1 MDEGTKDI
9 ALGVGGTGL
18 IGFIIKR
25 YILPIVAART
35 KKVISDDDVSTKAN
49 ESLVKQVERLEEESI
64 RLSEQLS
71 QRDKRISEEI
81 EEKNKLLNEIFQLRK
96 AMGTEAILHE
106 QNKELLKKLDA
117 AEARIH
123 DLEKQLKLK
132 SSIWKRILQKIFKP

>member
-35 KKVISDDDVSTKAN
+35 KKVISDDDVGTKAN
-49 ESLVKQVERLEEESI
+49 ESLVKQVERLEAESI
-64 RLSEQLS
+64 RLSEQLN
-71 QRDKRISEEI
+71 QRDGKIKEEI
-81 EEKNKLLNEIFQLRK
+81 EEKNKLLNEIYQLRK
-96 AMGTEAILHE
+96 AMGTEAILLE
-106 QNKELLKKLDA
+106 QNKELLKKLDV

-123 DLEKQLKLK
+123 ELEKQLKLK
-132 SSIWKRILQKIFKP
+132 NSFWKRILQKIFKK